1 VTVALIAALVV
12 TVAAF
17 VILLDRKDRRA
28 HEERQAD
35 RLERAGLLQRI
46 QAPELAVVEHQVAGV
61 TDAPQPPG
69 TDDEY
74 WQEAEERQQAIARL
88 EQLEN
93 AHLFGRG

>member
-1 VTVALIAALVV
+1 VTFALIAGLFV

-17 VILLDRKDRRA
+17 VILLDRKDKRA

-35 RLERAGLLQRI
+35 RLERAALLQRI
-46 QAPELAVVEHQVAGV
+46 QAPELAVVRHDVDQVSE
-61 TDAPQPPG
+61 APQPP
-69 TDDEY
+69 TDDEGY
-74 WQEAEERQQAIARL
+74 WREAEERQQAIAKL